1 MATTSPSSRDELNRL
16 REEIRATSLRA
27 TSSRIAVLRLL
38 RQSSSPV
45 SHAEVTEQLQ
55 HEGFDRATL
64 YRNLFDLQRVGLA
77 RRSDHGDHVWRF
89 EAVQAGAHSTEGHP
103 HFVCHQCGLVECL
116 EGLEVSLPRGAK
128 GPRAIRQKAVAVQ
141 LKGLCDRCAAA

>member
-1 MATTSPSSRDELNRL
+1 MATLSSPRDDVSGLRDELHT
-16 REEIRATSLRA
+16 ASLRA
-27 TSSRIAVLRLL
+27 TASRIAVLRLL
-38 RQSSSPV
+38 RQTVAPL

-89 EAVQAGAHSTEGHP
+89 EAVQSGAHATEEHP

-128 GPRAIRQKAVAVQ
+128 GPRAIRKKAVAVQ